1 MARRIGADMLANLDR
16 QLTAGAISPAQHE
29 ARKAEVLEL
38 IRTGKDVDMGWGE
51 RAGRTAYGVA
61 VIIVG
66 ILAGIGCM
74 LGLPIALGFPVGVV
88 FIVAA
93 IILGRRVMHPRIR

>member
-1 MARRIGADMLANLDR
+1 MLAHLEQMHTDGA
-16 QLTAGAISPAQHE
+16 LTDAQFR
-29 ARKAEVLEL
+29 AREAEVLEL
-38 IRTGKDVDMGWGE
+38 IRTGKDLDMGGGE
-51 RAGRTAYGVA
+51 RAGRTAYGIA

-74 LGLPIALGFPVGVV
+74 LGLPIVAGLPVGAV

-93 IILGRRVMHPRIR
+93 VILGRRVMHPRIR